1 MKSPCGFYA
10 TALLFAATLILA
22 GCQGLRSGPVT
33 TAPTSYQLT
42 VTAPASGT
50 GTITSSSGGISC
62 PGTCSASFPANTKI
76 TLTET
81 PGANYFFGGWS
92 GSCTGTSACTI
103 ILTAAASVSAT
114 FNAGDGLTVTLAGTG
129 TGTVTS
135 STGGINCGTVCSASF
150 APNTVVTLTETPAS
164 GSTFA
169 GWSGA
174 CSGTGACSVTVAA
187 NSTVT
192 ATFTASTVANLA
204 LTVTLAG
211 TGTGTVVSSPAGISC
226 ATGSCTASFPA
237 NTQITLTET
246 PGANSGFTSWTG
258 CTGTTTCTFTLTA
271 AETITATYTAV
282 ANVALTVTL
291 AGTGTGTV
299 VSSPAGINCTT
310 GSCTANFPANTEITL
325 TETPGANSNFTGWTG
340 CTGSASC
347 TFALTAAETITATF
361 GPIGTLQSLNH
372 IILFAQENRSFDH
385 YLGYLR
391 QYWANNGIPDQSFD
405 GLPQFNPTT
414 GAAPLQGPI
423 PTVPGCDPAFP
434 FIPGDPANNIP
445 AQNTNCIIDS
455 ASPLIPAFHSQSV
468 CTEEISPF
476 WNEARD
482 DWNVD
487 FLYPSTIN
495 PLMNGFVKAAADD
508 ARQYSWTYN
517 GDSYVNDVNGY
528 RGMEYFTDAD
538 LNFYYFMA
546 SNFATSDRWFA
557 PVLSRTQLNRAYIIG
572 GTSQG
577 YAYPPGSNSNDS
589 GAFTVTPIF
598 EELQNA
604 GITWRVY
611 VDPNSSDP
619 FPPYTNCASVTG
631 TAQNQCLADVSY
643 INEYTYLSQVE
654 SNPALYQNFVP
665 TTQFA
670 SDLQNDSAFPQ
681 VVMIEPASDAGL
693 DEHPSDKDAYPENIQ
708 QGAQFVE
715 GMINSFMTSP
725 TWKDSAMIF
734 TYDEGGGFYDH
745 VPAQAVPAP
754 DQYTY
759 PIDLEAGDKCDG
771 ADQSTGICSFA
782 ITGGRIPL
790 IVISPFAKKNFVSH
804 VVRDTTAW
812 LNLVEERF
820 GVTALTARDAY
831 WSTAQAG
838 PATMDEFFDFVNV
851 PWATPPTPPTQSM
864 GGTCSLT
871 APSP

>member
-1 MKSPCGFYA
+1 
-10 TALLFAATLILA
+10 
-22 GCQGLRSGPVT
+22 
-33 TAPTSYQLT
+33 
-42 VTAPASGT
+42 
-50 GTITSSSGGISC
+50 
-62 PGTCSASFPANTKI
+62 
-76 TLTET
+76 
-81 PGANYFFGGWS
+81 
-92 GSCTGTSACTI
+92 
-103 ILTAAASVSAT
+103 
-114 FNAGDGLTVTLAGTG
+114 
-129 TGTVTS
+129 
-135 STGGINCGTVCSASF
+135 
-150 APNTVVTLTETPAS
+150 
-164 GSTFA
+164 
-169 GWSGA
+169 
-174 CSGTGACSVTVAA
+174 
-187 NSTVT
+187 
-192 ATFTASTVANLA
+192 
-204 LTVTLAG
+204 
-211 TGTGTVVSSPAGISC
+211 VSSPAGISC
-226 ATGSCTASFPA
+226 TTGSCTASFPA

-246 PGANSGFTSWTG
+246 P
-258 CTGTTTCTFTLTA
+258 
-271 AETITATYTAV
+271 
-282 ANVALTVTL
+282 
-291 AGTGTGTV
+291 
-299 VSSPAGINCTT
+299 T
-310 GSCTANFPANTEITL
+310 GSY
-325 TETPGANSNFTGWTG
+325 SFTGWTG
-340 CTGSASC
+340 CTGTPSC

-361 GPIGTLQSLNH
+361 GPAGTLASLNH

-385 YLGYLR
+385 YFGYLR

-455 ASPLIPAFHSQSV
+455 ASPLIPVFHSQSV

-482 DWNVD
+482 DWNVN

-508 ARQYSWTYN
+508 ARQYSWSYN
-517 GDSYVNDVNGY
+517 GDSYVNDTNGY

-546 SNFATSDRWFA
+546 SSFATSDRWFA
-557 PVLSRTQLNRAYIIG
+557 PVMSRTQLNRAYIIG

-577 YAYPPGSNSNDS
+577 YAYPPGSNSNDKAPFS
-589 GAFTVTPIF
+589 AVPIF

-619 FPPYTNCASVTG
+619 YTGVNCATATG
-631 TAQNQCLADVSY
+631 SAQNQCLADVSY
-643 INEYTYLSQVE
+643 VNEFTYLTTIQG
-654 SNPALYQNFVP
+654 NPALYQNFVP

-670 SDLQNDSAFPQ
+670 SDLQNDATFPQ
-681 VVMIEPASDAGL
+681 VVMIEPPSDAGL

-708 QGAQFVE
+708 DGAQFVE
-715 GMINSFMTSP
+715 GMVNSFMTSP
-725 TWKDSAMIF
+725 SWKDSAMIF

-754 DQYTY
+754 DQFTY

-782 ITGGRIPL
+782 ITGYRVPL

-812 LNLVEERF
+812 LNLIEERF
-820 GVTALTARDAY
+820 NVPALTARDAY
-831 WSTAQAG
+831 WSTATAG

-851 PWATPPTPPTQSM
+851 PWATPPTNVPAQST
-864 GGTCSLT
+864 GGTCSLE
-871 APSP
+871 APTP